1 MTLRAVVTPLR
12 TPDRPGPGPM
22 PDALLRAL
30 DVQVKRRIDGLLQ
43 GDFQAT
49 TLGPGIELAQVR
61 RYEPGDDV
69 RQIEWNVTARTGYP
83 HVRVHVAE
91 RNLTSCV
98 LLDASPSM
106 SFGTADRR
114 KVDVAEGVALALG
127 HFASTRGNQLRT
139 HAYGRPLPSAF
150 SLRSGRRGMLGLLR
164 TLRDDAPHSQE
175 PAAQLDDALHVALD
189 GLRGRSAVFVV
200 SDFRDEPSWRRGL
213 IKVAHRHDVVAVEV
227 GDPREQ
233 ELVDVGDTW
242 FVDPETG
249 RQVRVDTHDRH
260 LRERFAAAA
269 ESERRETRRLIR
281 STGADLV
288 QLSTRGDWL
297 RALTLFLAH
306 RKRRP

>member
-1 MTLRAVVTPLR
+1 
-12 TPDRPGPGPM
+12 M
-22 PDALLRAL
+22 PDSLLRAL

-91 RNLTSCV
+91 KNLTSCV

-139 HAYGRPLPSAF
+139 HAYGRSIPSPF
-150 SLRSGRRGMLGLLR
+150 TLRSGRRGMLGLLR
-164 TLRDDAPHSQE
+164 TLRDDNPPAA
-175 PAAQLDDALHVALD
+175 PAAQLVDALHLALD

-200 SDFRDEPSWRRGL
+200 SDFRDEPSWRRAL
-213 IKVAHRHDVVAVEV
+213 VKVAHRHDVVAIEV

-249 RQVRVDTHDRH
+249 RQIRVDTHDRD
-260 LRERFAAAA
+260 LRERFALAA
-269 ESERRETRRLIR
+269 ESERKETRRLIR
-281 STGADLV
+281 STGADLI

-297 RALTLFLAH
+297 RALTLFLTH